1 MGAQLV
7 EAARAAFTEGLNV
20 VGIAGAV
27 IFAGLT
33 VLTFTVLRK
42 FGESS
47 APQKDDAKE
56 LIEVH

>member
-1 MGAQLV
+1 M
-7 EAARAAFTEGLNV
+7 

-42 FGESS
+42 FGEPS
-47 APQKDDAKE
+47 APQKEDAEE
-56 LIEVH
+56 LVGVH